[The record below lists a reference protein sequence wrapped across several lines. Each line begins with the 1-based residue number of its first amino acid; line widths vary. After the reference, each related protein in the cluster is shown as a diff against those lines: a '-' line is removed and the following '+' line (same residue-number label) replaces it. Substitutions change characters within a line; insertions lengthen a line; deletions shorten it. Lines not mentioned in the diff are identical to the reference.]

1 MPAIQMSKLLAGKMP
16 LKVQQSVVRR
26 LNTMLFVAEGDVFKT
41 NLTHDEDCVLQ
52 SNRLTL

>member
-1 MPAIQMSKLLAGKMP
+1 MSKLLAGKMP